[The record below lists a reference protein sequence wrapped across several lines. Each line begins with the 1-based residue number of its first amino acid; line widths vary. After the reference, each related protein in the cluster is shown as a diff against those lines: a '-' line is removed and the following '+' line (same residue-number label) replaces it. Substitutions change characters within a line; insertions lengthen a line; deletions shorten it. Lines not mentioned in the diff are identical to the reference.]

1 MKVLLY
7 LYVKA
12 GVNFPDGM
20 IGLTTIPV
28 GAAQHD
34 MRIFRESEVN
44 RMFRDAQVNSPFQGI
59 MYGDKAYTAW
69 THARGLYKGAA
80 LEDWQNASNNA
91 MSPVRTGAEWP
102 FGNLNTKCKFLTFSQ
117 QQKLCESAIGHY
129 YLVGV
134 LIANTNTC
142 LNGGGTS
149 LAYFNCP
156 PPTLAQ
162 YFNVPGLNV

>member
-1 MKVLLY
+1 
-7 LYVKA
+7 
-12 GVNFPDGM
+12 M

-28 GAAQHD
+28 GGNQHD
-34 MRIFRESEVN
+34 MRVFRDSRVN
-44 RMFRDAQVNSPFQGI
+44 DMFRDSQINSPFQGI
-59 MYGDKAYTAW
+59 MFGDKAYTAW
-69 THARGLYKGAA
+69 SHTRGLFKGNF
-80 LEDWQNASNNA
+80 LEDWQVESNNT

-102 FGNLNTKCKFLTFSQ
+102 FGILRSKCKFLSFSQ
-117 QQKLCESAIGHY
+117 QLKLLEVAVGHF
-129 YLVGV
+129 YLIGV

-162 YFNVPGLNV
+162 YFNVPGLNY